1 MEELWKER
9 GRKRG
14 REEGSEPDCQLYL
27 GQCGLTYR
35 SRSIPFSSVDD
46 VESLGTDR
54 SDNMSPLVGLVSIS
68 VVSEVSAALRSLWG
82 LTE

>member
-1 MEELWKER
+1 MEELWKGR

-14 REEGSEPDCQLYL
+14 REEGSEPDFQLYL
-27 GQCGLTYR
+27 GQCGSTYR
-35 SRSIPFSSVDD
+35 SRSIPFSSIND

-54 SDNMSPLVGLVSIS
+54 SDNMSPLVGLVGIS
-68 VVSEVSAALRSLWG
+68 VVSEVSAASRSLWG